1 MGRDP
6 ATTAAGQDVMD
17 AHEQVDAYYQ
27 QIIVVTERF
36 KEEFDVTY
44 AQLIGALE
52 MYKME
57 LFCEAMC
64 VPMDEDDDENEFGNG
79 EDE

>member
-1 MGRDP
+1 
-6 ATTAAGQDVMD
+6 MD
-17 AHEQVDAYYQ
+17 AHDQADAYYQ

-36 KEEFDVTY
+36 KDEFDMTY

-64 VPMDEDDDENEFGNG
+64 VPIDEDDDEDEFENG
-79 EDE
+79 EDK

>member
-1 MGRDP
+1 M
-6 ATTAAGQDVMD
+6 
-17 AHEQVDAYYQ
+17 
-27 QIIVVTERF
+27 
-36 KEEFDVTY
+36 TY

-64 VPMDEDDDENEFGNG
+64 VPLDEDDDEDEFENG
-79 EDE
+79 EDK

>member
-1 MGRDP
+1 
-6 ATTAAGQDVMD
+6 MD
-17 AHEQVDAYYQ
+17 AHDQADADYQ
-27 QIIVVTERF
+27 QIVAVTERF
-36 KEEFDVTY
+36 KDEFDMTY

-64 VPMDEDDDENEFGNG
+64 VPLDEDDDEDEFENG
-79 EDE
+79 EDK